1 MSEKQLTLPV
11 IGMTCANCVAAVERN
26 AKKAEGVTDATV
38 NFAAEKVT
46 VSYDLEKVGGA
57 EVAADVIAR
66 IRRAGYDV
74 PTAEVELPLLGMTC
88 ANCAGT
94 IERRL
99 KKTDGVLDATVNLA
113 SERATVRFAP
123 GATTRADLVAAVRR
137 AGYDVVE
144 TAAEEDAVDA
154 EAAAREAEIAHQR
167 RRLLVGAAFT
177 LPLFLLSMG
186 RDLGLLGAWAGAMW
200 VDWLFLLLATPVQFY
215 VGWDYY
221 TGAFKSLR
229 NGSANMDVLVALGSS
244 VAYFYSVAVLLALS
258 AGSMALGHHLYFET
272 SAVIITLIVAGK
284 LLEARAKGRT
294 SEAIKKLIGLQP
306 KTARV
311 VRDGV
316 EMDVPVAEVVPGDV
330 LRVRPGEKIPVDGR
344 VVDGRSSVDES
355 MITGESLPVDKAAGD
370 AVIGA
375 TLNRQGLLTVAAER
389 VGRDSVLSQIIR
401 MVESAQGSKAPIQRV
416 VDRVAAWFVPA
427 VIVLALLTFA
437 IWLLAGAGFVPA
449 LLRLIAVLVIA
460 CPCAM
465 GLATPTSIM
474 VGVGKGAEA
483 GILFKNS
490 AALEQAHRLDA
501 VVLDKTGTITRG
513 EPAVTEVVGIKQY
526 SVFSRSVGQS
536 ESTDALN
543 TDPLNTDPLN
553 TDPLNTDLLDTDPL
567 TTDHW
572 LRLAASA
579 ERGSEHPLGEAI
591 VRAAEARGLALSS
604 PEQFEAIAGHGISA
618 VVDGQRVLVGNR
630 RLMEREGV
638 ALNGLAERAEE
649 MEAAAR
655 TTMWVAVSVASGEW
669 RVASAVF
676 ATAPAPA
683 ESASADA
690 DVWSVALSAEPLLA
704 TRHSPLAAVALIGV
718 ADTIK
723 DGSAA
728 AVRALREMGLT
739 VVMLTGDNAATAAAI
754 GREAGIDRVL
764 AGVLPGEKAAYVK
777 QLQAE
782 FSRDGREGRVG
793 MVGDG
798 INDAPALAQADVG
811 FAIGTGTD
819 VAMETADV
827 TLMRGDLRSVPQAI
841 HLSRATMRNI
851 HQNLFWAFGY
861 NVILIPISAGVLAPF
876 DWAPAFLRQLSPI
889 LAAGAMAFSSI
900 SVVTN
905 ALRLRSV
912 ALTTPDNQ

>member
-26 AKKAEGVTDATV
+26 AKKVEGVTDAAV
-38 NFAAEKVT
+38 NFASEKVT
-46 VSYDLEKVGGA
+46 VTYDPDQIGA
-57 EVAADVIAR
+57 GAVTSGVIDR
-66 IRRAGYDV
+66 IRRAGYEV

-88 ANCAGT
+88 ANCAAT

-99 KKTDGVLDATVNLA
+99 NKVDGVVEATVNLA
-113 SERATVRFAP
+113 NERATVRYAP

-144 TAAEEDAVDA
+144 AAAGEDPIDV
-154 EAAAREAEIAHQR
+154 EAAAREAEIKHQQK
-167 RRLLVGAAFT
+167 RLLVGIIFT

-186 RDLGLLGAWAGAMW
+186 RDFGLIGDWAHALW

-221 TGAFKSLR
+221 TGAYKSLR

-244 VAYFYSVAVLLALS
+244 VAYFYSIAVLLAKT
-258 AGSMALGHHLYFET
+258 AGSHALGHHLYFET
-272 SAVIITLIVAGK
+272 SAVIITLIVTGK

-316 EMDVPVAEVVPGDV
+316 ELDIPVAEVVTGDL

-355 MITGESLPVDKAAGD
+355 MITGESLPVDKKTGD
-370 AVIGA
+370 ALIGA
-375 TLNRQGLLTVAAER
+375 TINRQGLLTVEAAR
-389 VGRDSVLSQIIR
+389 VGSDTVLSQIIR
-401 MVESAQGSKAPIQRV
+401 MVEQAQGSKAPIQRV

-427 VIVLALLTFA
+427 VIVLALITFA
-437 IWLLAGAGFVPA
+437 VWLLSGAGFVPA
-449 LLRLIAVLVIA
+449 LLRLVAVLVIA

-474 VGVGKGAEA
+474 VGVGKGAEY

-490 AALEQAHRLDA
+490 AALEEAHRLNT
-501 VVLDKTGTITRG
+501 VVLDKTGTITKG
-513 EPAVTEVVGIKQY
+513 EPAVTDVITNDED
-526 SVFSRSVGQS
+526 
-536 ESTDALN
+536 DA
-543 TDPLNTDPLN
+543 
-553 TDPLNTDLLDTDPL
+553 
-567 TTDHW
+567 
-572 LRLAASA
+572 LRLAAAA

-591 VRAAEARGLALSS
+591 VRAAEARGLVLPQ
-604 PEQFEAIAGHGISA
+604 PEAFESITGHGIA
-618 VVDGQRVLVGNR
+618 ATVDGRRVLVGNR
-630 RLMEREGV
+630 RLMERENV
-638 ALNGLAERAEE
+638 HLNGLGERAEAL
-649 MEAAAR
+649 EAAAR
-655 TTMWVAVSVASGEW
+655 TTMWLAVDGQAS
-669 RVASAVF
+669 
-676 ATAPAPA
+676 
-683 ESASADA
+683 
-690 DVWSVALSAEPLLA
+690 
-704 TRHSPLAAVALIGV
+704 ALIGV

-723 DGSAA
+723 EGSAQA
-728 AVRALREMGLT
+728 ISALHDLGLT
-739 VVMLTGDNAATAAAI
+739 VVMLTGDNQATAEAI
-754 GREAGIDRVL
+754 GREAGIDRVF
-764 AGVLPGEKAAYVK
+764 AGLLPGDKAAYVK
-777 QLQAE
+777 RLQ
-782 FSRDGREGRVG
+782 DEGLRVG

-811 FAIGTGTD
+811 IAIGTGTD

-841 HLSRATMRNI
+841 HLSRATINNI
-851 HQNLFWAFGY
+851 RQNLFWAFGY
-861 NVILIPISAGVLAPF
+861 NVVLIPIAAGVLAPF
-876 DWAPAFLRQLSPI
+876 EWAPDFLRQLSPI

-900 SVVTN
+900 SVVAN
-905 ALRLRSV
+905 ALRLRTV
-912 ALTTPDNQ
+912 KL

>member
-57 EVAADVIAR
+57 EVAADVIER

-74 PTAEVELPLLGMTC
+74 PTAEVELPLLGITC
-88 ANCAGT
+88 ANCAAT

-113 SERATVRFAP
+113 SERATVRYAP

-144 TAAEEDAVDA
+144 AAAGEEAPDV
-154 EAAAREAEIAHQR
+154 EAAAREAEIAHQQ
-167 RRLLVGAAFT
+167 RRLRVGVLFT

-186 RDLGLLGAWAGAMW
+186 RDLALLGEWANALW

-536 ESTDALN
+536 ESTGA
-543 TDPLNTDPLN
+543 LN
-553 TDPLNTDLLDTDPL
+553 TDPLNTDLLDTDLL

-591 VRAAEARGLALSS
+591 VLS
-604 PEQFEAIAGHGISA
+604 
-618 VVDGQRVLVGNR
+618 
-630 RLMEREGV
+630 
-638 ALNGLAERAEE
+638 
-649 MEAAAR
+649 
-655 TTMWVAVSVASGEW
+655 
-669 RVASAVF
+669 
-676 ATAPAPA
+676 
-683 ESASADA
+683 
-690 DVWSVALSAEPLLA
+690 
-704 TRHSPLAAVALIGV
+704 LIH
-718 ADTIK
+718 I
-723 DGSAA
+723 
-728 AVRALREMGLT
+728 
-739 VVMLTGDNAATAAAI
+739 
-754 GREAGIDRVL
+754 
-764 AGVLPGEKAAYVK
+764 
-777 QLQAE
+777 
-782 FSRDGREGRVG
+782 
-793 MVGDG
+793 
-798 INDAPALAQADVG
+798 
-811 FAIGTGTD
+811 
-819 VAMETADV
+819 
-827 TLMRGDLRSVPQAI
+827 
-841 HLSRATMRNI
+841 
-851 HQNLFWAFGY
+851 
-861 NVILIPISAGVLAPF
+861 
-876 DWAPAFLRQLSPI
+876 
-889 LAAGAMAFSSI
+889 
-900 SVVTN
+900 
-905 ALRLRSV
+905 
-912 ALTTPDNQ
+912 